1 MLSTEIVLIM
11 KMSVLWKKRGSR
23 SKRHP
28 CHVHV
33 GISFVKQGFS
43 DPSS

>member
-11 KMSVLWKKRGSR
+11 KISVSWKKRASWR
-23 SKRHP
+23 KRHP
-28 CHVHV
+28 SHVHV